1 MAASQSIAERLGAS
15 FERVRMRYERSALH
29 RFLGWWRGE
38 LATLLPASW
47 RALFAEGSAR
57 VLYVLEPDALQ
68 VRLEEA
74 GRDMLLTRLPLEAER
89 SLDLRVD
96 AALGPQRVN
105 RPRWLLLS
113 GAQLL
118 RRRITLPAAAI
129 ERLRDVV
136 SHELDRQ
143 TPFRVDQVVFDSRV
157 LGVHDASQM
166 AQVELLVLPKDKFEA
181 ALAPL
186 GTLADE
192 LAGVDVR
199 DAGTVDNP
207 GEPLHCN
214 LLPPQNRQPPDRS
227 AIWLHLGL
235 AVIAIV
241 ALLFA
246 LQHTL
251 DNRSAALERLS
262 AEVDAQHQKA
272 RVVGALARQL
282 QDAADGANFL
292 VRARA
297 STPTMLA
304 VLADLSARIPD
315 NTYLERFSEQE
326 NQIYLTGL
334 SADAPGLVAQLQS
347 SQVLHSPALSGTL
360 QPDAASKRDRFTLVM
375 DLPKPPAATTT
386 GDAHA
391 PATR

>member
-1 MAASQSIAERLGAS
+1 MAATQSIAGRFGAS
-15 FERVRMRYERSALH
+15 FERVRTRYERSALH

-38 LATLLPASW
+38 LAALLPASW

-57 VLYVLEPDALQ
+57 VLYVIESDALQ
-68 VRLEEA
+68 VRLEGA
-74 GRDMLLTRLPLEAER
+74 GRDALLARLPLEAER
-89 SLDLRVD
+89 ALDHRVD
-96 AALGPQRVN
+96 AALGPQRVH
-105 RPRWLLLS
+105 RPRWLLLP
-113 GAQLL
+113 GAALL

-143 TPFRVDQVVFDSRV
+143 TPFRADQVVFDSRL

-166 AQVELLVLPKDKFEA
+166 AQVELLVMPKEKFEA

-186 GTLADE
+186 GALADE
-192 LAGVDVR
+192 LAGVDVL
-199 DAGTVDNP
+199 DAGADAT
-207 GEPLHCN
+207 PLHCN
-214 LLPPQNRQPPDRS
+214 LLPPERRQPPDRS
-227 AIWLHLGL
+227 AVWLHAGL
-235 AVIAIV
+235 AAIAIV

-246 LQHTL
+246 LQRVL

-262 AEVDAQHQKA
+262 TEVDAQHQKA
-272 RVVGALARQL
+272 RAVGALSRQL

-292 VRARA
+292 ARTRAA
-297 STPTMLA
+297 TPAMLA

-326 NQIYLTGL
+326 NQVYLTGL

-360 QPDAASKRDRFTLVM
+360 QPDAASKRDRFTLVAE
-375 DLPKPPAATTT
+375 LPKPPAAATT

-391 PATR
+391 PAAR